1 MGPRR
6 ATADTRLPVAG
17 VGPDIAIFL
26 GTQFRS
32 ASITMLLYFLYPL
45 AGALAGLLGGLLGV
59 GGGVVVIPIMVFLF
73 TTQGFPHEHIMHTAL
88 GTSLA
93 TIMLTSL
100 SSLRAHHRCNAVHWG
115 VVRRIIPGI
124 LLGALSG
131 SWLAAGLSPT
141 VLRAIFACFLCYV
154 AAQMFLDSKP
164 KSTRRLPKAAG
175 MFGAGGFIGLVS
187 SLVGIGGGTLSVPFL
202 TWCNLPVHQAIGTS
216 AAIGFPIA
224 VAGTLGYIATGLSVS
239 GLPAQNFGFINLPAL
254 AGIALFSML
263 TAPTGA
269 RLAHRLAIPIIKRV
283 FAVFLVLAAARMIW
297 SLF

>member
-1 MGPRR
+1 
-6 ATADTRLPVAG
+6 
-17 VGPDIAIFL
+17 
-26 GTQFRS
+26 
-32 ASITMLLYFLYPL
+32 MLLYTLYPV
-45 AGALAGLLGGLLGV
+45 AGALAGLLAGLLGV

-73 TTQGFPHEHIMHTAL
+73 SAQGFPYEHIMHTAL

-100 SSLRAHHRCNAVHWG
+100 SSLRAHHRRGAVHWDT
-115 VVRRIIPGI
+115 VKRITPGI
-124 LLGALSG
+124 ILGTFSG

-141 VLRAIFACFLCYV
+141 VLRAIFACFLFFV
-154 AAQMFLDSKP
+154 AAQMLMNFMP
-164 KSTRRLPKAAG
+164 KSTRRVPKAAG
-175 MFGAGGFIGLVS
+175 MFGVGGFIGLVS
-187 SLVGIGGGTLSVPFL
+187 SMVGIGGGTLSVPFM
-202 TWCNLPVHQAIGTS
+202 TWCHLPVHRAIGTS

-263 TAPTGA
+263 TAPAGA
-269 RLAHRLAIPIIKRV
+269 RLAHRLPVPSIKRV
-283 FAVFLVLAAARMIW
+283 FAVFLVSMAVRMIW

>member
-1 MGPRR
+1 
-6 ATADTRLPVAG
+6 
-17 VGPDIAIFL
+17 
-26 GTQFRS
+26 
-32 ASITMLLYFLYPL
+32 MLLYILYPL
-45 AGALAGLLGGLLGV
+45 AGALAGLLGGLLGI

-73 TTQGFPHEHIMHTAL
+73 TTQGFPYEHIMHTAL

-100 SSLRAHHRCNAVHWG
+100 SSLRAHHGCDAVRWDI
-115 VVRRIIPGI
+115 VKRIAPGI
-124 LLGALSG
+124 ILGTLSG

-141 VLRAIFACFLCYV
+141 VLKAIFACFLFYV
-154 AAQMFLDSKP
+154 AAQMLLNLKP

-187 SLVGIGGGTLSVPFL
+187 SMVGIGGGTLSVPFL
-202 TWCNLPVHQAIGTS
+202 TWCNLPVHHAIGTS

-254 AGIALFSML
+254 AGIALLSML
-263 TAPTGA
+263 TAPAGA
-269 RLAHRLAIPIIKRV
+269 RLAHRLPVPIIKRV
-283 FAVFLVLAAARMIW
+283 FAVFLISVAVRMVW
-297 SLF
+297 SFF

>member
-1 MGPRR
+1 
-6 ATADTRLPVAG
+6 
-17 VGPDIAIFL
+17 
-26 GTQFRS
+26 
-32 ASITMLLYFLYPL
+32 MLLYMLYPL
-45 AGALAGLLGGLLGV
+45 AGALAGFLAGLLGV

-73 TTQGFPHEHIMHTAL
+73 TTQGFPHAHIMHTAL

-100 SSLRAHHRCNAVHWG
+100 SSLRAHHRCHAVHWG
-115 VVRRIIPGI
+115 LVKRITPGI
-124 LLGALSG
+124 VLGTLSG

-141 VLRAIFACFLCYV
+141 VLRAIFACFLFYV
-154 AAQMFLDSKP
+154 AAQMLLNLKP

-175 MFGAGGFIGLVS
+175 MFGVGGFIGFVS

-202 TWCNLPVHQAIGTS
+202 TWCNLPVHHAIGTS

-224 VAGTLGYIATGLSVS
+224 AAGTLGYLATGLSAS
-239 GLPAQNFGFINLPAL
+239 GLPAENFGFINLPAL

-269 RLAHRLAIPIIKRV
+269 RLAHRLPVPAIKRV
-283 FAVFLVLAAARMIW
+283 FAVFLVLVAARMLW
-297 SLF
+297 SLL